1 MCIRDRHFTF
11 NPPEGADVIGEVGTV
26 ENNDLSQTA
35 SQSDLATDDG
45 LPPVVEG
52 EDLPNSTTIIDG
64 NQLQFREI
72 TE

>member
-1 MCIRDRHFTF
+1 M
-11 NPPEGADVIGEVGTV
+11 